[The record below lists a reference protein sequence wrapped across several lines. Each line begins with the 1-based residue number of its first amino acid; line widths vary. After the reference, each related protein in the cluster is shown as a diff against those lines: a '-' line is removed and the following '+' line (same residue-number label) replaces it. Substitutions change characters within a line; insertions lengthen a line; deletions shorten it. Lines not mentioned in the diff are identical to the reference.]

1 MDNQQERIPVYD
13 IFESLAPRY
22 DRANARISLG
32 LEKGWKRLLVKRVL
46 AQAGSG
52 GEA

>member
-1 MDNQQERIPVYD
+1 MYD

-32 LEKGWKRLLVKRVL
+32 LEKGWKRMMVKRVL
-46 AQAGSG
+46 AENSG
-52 GEA
+52 GQGESGLRCHGD